1 MGDLALAER
10 FRGCMVGALVGDCLG
25 AHFECRHEN
34 LVPPSLLDNFFG
46 ELERQVNNIK
56 RQVSFSCLQFF
67 FFLGKRTLSVSVPD
81 LYLLRKENPDPD
93 LDPSF

>member
-46 ELERQVNNIK
+46 ELERQDNNIK
-56 RQVSFSCLQFF
+56 RQASFICLLFF
-67 FFLGKRTLSVSVPD
+67 YFLEK
-81 LYLLRKENPDPD
+81 
-93 LDPSF
+93 

>member
-46 ELERQVNNIK
+46 ELERQDNSIK
-56 RQVSFSCLQFF
+56 RQVSFYLFTV
-67 FFLGKRTLSVSVPD
+67 LTLSVR
-81 LYLLRKENPDPD
+81 LQICIH
-93 LDPSF
+93 